1 MSIKINVDYQRLES
15 SASRI
20 EQQADA
26 YEQRYRPLFQSVDTM
41 KQGWQGKDNL
51 SFTSQIRGFETDF
64 VKMVTLMRQYAQFLR
79 QSATIY
85 QKTQQERADMARRLT
100 N

>member
-26 YEQRYRPLFQSVDTM
+26 YEQRYRHLFQSVDTM

-51 SFTSQIRGFETDF
+51 SFTSQIRGLETDF